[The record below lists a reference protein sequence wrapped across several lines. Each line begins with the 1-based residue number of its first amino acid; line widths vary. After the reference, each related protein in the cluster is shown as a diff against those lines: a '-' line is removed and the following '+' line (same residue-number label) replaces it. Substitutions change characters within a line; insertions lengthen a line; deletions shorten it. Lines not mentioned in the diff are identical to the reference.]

1 MERFLDKNEHLI
13 DLEKITSIPEIIFE
27 LSSVLDSPEAK
38 NKRVCLKLGN
48 VSLNQ
53 AQLMSIKS
61 LINGIGSSL
70 SSIDTISSE
79 TQKTALSLG
88 IIVSNVLP
96 ENAAGKE
103 PVRAYKTAEEL
114 KSLNTDKKA
123 EEETA
128 ENDADSEIKEEAEVQ
143 EPQKGEEKEKK
154 EAPAA
159 EKEETLETASDI
171 KEEEPLDV
179 KTEEKGGFIQQNSA
193 ADEIKNE
200 AEKETAPKEEKLKEG
215 VKDDLDVIFSGNT
228 DTAEIFNGKT
238 EKTAAESEEYT
249 HSIVPEQEYTKEDI
263 EIETFPSKYI
273 KQTIRSGQVVS
284 FEGNIFIIG
293 DCHPGSEITASGDI
307 TVWGVLSGIAHAG
320 AAGNKKARIRALK
333 MNALQLRIADCYS
346 RRPDSLNKVYIEK
359 TNSFTPEEARIINSE
374 IVVFKVND

>member
-1 MERFLDKNEHLI
+1 MEKFLDKNEHLI
-13 DLEKITSIPEIIFE
+13 DLEKITAIPEIIFE
-27 LSSVLDSPEAK
+27 LSSILDNPEAK
-38 NKRVCLKLGN
+38 NKRICLKIGN
-48 VSLNQ
+48 VNLNQ

-70 SSIDTISSE
+70 SSIDTVSSE

-96 ENAAGKE
+96 ENASEKE

-114 KSLNTDKKA
+114 KSLNADKKPA
-123 EEETA
+123 AETA
-128 ENDADSEIKEEAEVQ
+128 EDDSASEIKEEAEVQ
-143 EPQKGEEKEKK
+143 EQPKEEEKEA
-154 EAPAA
+154 EAA
-159 EKEETLETASDI
+159 EKEETPETESDI
-171 KEEEPLDV
+171 KEETEPDAGI
-179 KTEEKGGFIQQNSA
+179 TEESSGAIQQISG
-193 ADEIKNE
+193 ADETKNE
-200 AEKETAPKEEKLKEG
+200 AAPQEEKLKEG

-228 DTAEIFNGKT
+228 DTAEIFNGSS
-238 EKTAAESEEYT
+238 EKAPAESEEYT

-359 TNSFTPEEARIINSE
+359 TNSFTPEEARIISSE